1 MPHCHDMKKG
11 EVYWCPKCGFE
22 IEVLEECKTKHGH
35 DTGDCDC
42 SDEAFTCCGQSMQRK
57 K

>member
-1 MPHCHDMKKG
+1 MKKG

-35 DTGDCDC
+35 DTGDCNC
-42 SDEAFTCCGQSMQRK
+42 SNEAFTCCGQPMQRK